1 MNYTE
6 DDLLPLSGLQHLVFC
21 QRQCALIHV
30 EQAWAENRFTAEGR
44 VLHQRVHEAER
55 QSRGDIRVE
64 YSMPLRS
71 LRLGL
76 IAKADAVEFHRKAGL
91 SGAEWIPFPVEY
103 KRGRPKKSNVDK
115 VQLCAQALC
124 LEEMLNVEVQS
135 GALFYGR
142 TRHRLDVDFD
152 ARLRFE
158 TEETARRFHDLME
171 AGETPKP
178 VYGRKCRDCS
188 MKGLCLPETV
198 GRGWSIENYLKD
210 SLG

>member
-6 DDLLPLSGLQHLVFC
+6 DDLLPLSGLQHFVFC
-21 QRQCALIHV
+21 ERQCALIHV
-30 EQAWAENRFTAEGR
+30 EQVWAENRFTAEGR
-44 VLHQRVHEAER
+44 VLHERVHKADR

-71 LRLGL
+71 MRLGL
-76 IAKADAVEFHRKAGL
+76 IAKADAVEFHRKTDP
-91 SGAEWIPFPVEY
+91 SGDKWIPFPVEY

-124 LEEMLNVEVQS
+124 LEEMLNVEVPA

-152 ARLRFE
+152 ARLRSE
-158 TEETARRFHDLME
+158 TEETARRFHDLIE

-178 VYGRKCRDCS
+178 VYDRKCRDCS

-198 GRGWSIENYLKD
+198 GRGRSIENYLRD